1 MLEPELCCSIMPV
14 ETSIMPSDTLAT
26 SGSMAAQH
34 PFTSKTGKAWVF
46 LLPLRWQQHHD
57 RKLSSLHFPQR
68 IHSSCESSHMTK
80 QNVPV
85 PENTQ
90 SIPTAPKLSID
101 PDLVPVGNHFLLSQK
116 YRTELIAL
124 PADSFTSQQ
133 ALSRE
138 NKLRTFLDSGILRHA
153 RPLVCHQLL
162 FLSNY
167 SLCDYYPSQSYSI
180 ILIQVCDV
188 AYTYS
193 TLLQIEI

>member
-1 MLEPELCCSIMPV
+1 MGIP
-14 ETSIMPSDTLAT
+14 TSFKVATTLW
-26 SGSMAAQH
+26 QEVI
-34 PFTSKTGKAWVF
+34 FTSFPAENSF
-46 LLPLRWQQHHD
+46 LLRIFAHD
-57 RKLSSLHFPQR
+57 Q
-68 IHSSCESSHMTK
+68 T
-80 QNVPV
+80 NVPV

-90 SIPTAPKLSID
+90 SIPTAPKMSID

-193 TLLQIEI
+193 ALLQIGI